1 MTRAHTL
8 LAAPVAILAL
18 AAAGCGG
25 SSSSSGSGSKSTP
38 GGDVSPAGDIPDN
51 QAFVAYAP
59 PGGGYSV
66 KVPEGWG
73 RSRAGG
79 ATTFSD
85 KLNSIRLETA
95 PAKAPLTVAE
105 ARRKE
110 VPALAKTVRG
120 FSAGGVTQVK
130 RSAGPAVKIT
140 YLAQAK
146 ADPVTG
152 KATREAVERYVFF
165 HKGRDVV
172 VTLSGPKG
180 ADNVDPW
187 RTVTDSVRYT
197 R

>member
-18 AAAGCGG
+18 AVAGCGG
-25 SSSSSGSGSKSTP
+25 SSSGSGSKSTP
-38 GGDVSPAGDIPDN
+38 TGGDVSPAGDIPDN

-59 PGGGYSV
+59 PGGGYTV

-85 KLNSIRLETA
+85 KLNSIRLEAT
-95 PAKAPLTVAE
+95 PARAPLTVAE

-110 VPALAKTVRG
+110 LPALAKSVPG
-120 FSAGGVTQVK
+120 FSGGRATQVT
-130 RSAGPAVKIT
+130 RTAGPAVKIT

-146 ADPVTG
+146 PDPVTG

-165 HKGRDVV
+165 HKGSDVV
-172 VTLSGPKG
+172 ITLSAPKG
-180 ADNVDPW
+180 SDNVDPW
-187 RTVTDSVRYT
+187 RMVTDSLRYT